1 LEDEFGK
8 EAPLNKS
15 RGKIHDYLGMKLD
28 FSKPREVVTFTMIN
42 YIKSVLHDVPK
53 EMHGKAVTP
62 AVVHLFQVN
71 STNPVYLDEAKADT
85 YLRVVMQLLFLSQ
98 CAHPDIHPAVSFLNS
113 RLLQLDED
121 DYKKFTRVVRYLDT
135 TVHMPLVLAA
145 DNSGQI
151 RWWID
156 SSFMVHKDMKS
167 HTGGTMSMGKG
178 SIYSTSMK
186 QKLVAR
192 SSMEA
197 KVIAVHDVMPQ
208 LMWTGHFLLEQ
219 GFCVKESLLYQGNT
233 SSILIEKNGQSS
245 CSKWTGHMNIRYV
258 FVKDQVDLKRVRI
271 EHCPTAD
278 MIADYFTK
286 PLQGAPFQK
295 LRDLIMKIDPSSE
308 YHSTNSAHRSVLR
321 NIPTKENSSD
331 VTKLDTSPPLSYKE
345 ALLGSQPQKE

>member
-28 FSKPREVVTFTMIN
+28 FLKPREVVTITMIN

-71 STNPVYLDEAKADT
+71 STNPVYLDEAKADM
-85 YLRVVMQLLFLSQ
+85 YVRVVMQLLFLSQ
-98 CAHPDIHPAVSFLNS
+98 CAHPDIHPA
-113 RLLQLDED
+113 
-121 DYKKFTRVVRYLDT
+121 
-135 TVHMPLVLAA
+135 
-145 DNSGQI
+145 
-151 RWWID
+151 
-156 SSFMVHKDMKS
+156 
-167 HTGGTMSMGKG
+167 
-178 SIYSTSMK
+178 
-186 QKLVAR
+186 
-192 SSMEA
+192 
-197 KVIAVHDVMPQ
+197 KVIAVHDVLMPQ
-208 LMWTGHFLLEQ
+208 LMWTGYFLLEQ

-245 CSKWTGHMNIRYV
+245 CSKWTGHMNIRYF

-345 ALLGSQPQKE
+345 ALLSSQPQKE